1 MAEAPEMSDLGPSGA
16 MDLPEEVEEQSIAEK
31 KEEFLKAVEKLH
43 QVETL
48 DPKTEDLVNRIKA
61 FQQLNGEQL
70 CLEEVLRKK
79 QEALKRFLLQCKEE
93 ESEIQWKQLDEEN
106 RKTKEFLKIV
116 SKQHQQLQQK
126 RRRLMAE
133 MENSDMQFVSET
145 HAAPE
150 EAVITG
156 EAQCV
161 QQSFQET
168 PLGPQEIKSDPA
180 PEQNTCLS
188 KGEGK

>member
-43 QVETL
+43 
-48 DPKTEDLVNRIKA
+48 
-61 FQQLNGEQL
+61 
-70 CLEEVLRKK
+70 